1 MGSIGVPS
9 LSNVEVG
16 VATEYGRSY
25 FAITSLLRRARIPY
39 VDVLLR
45 DYTNSI
51 STRSSVFL
59 SHYSSRRLK
68 LIITTR
74 KERLRIVGN
83 QIICIEDLGD
93 DIGVAKQKLLLMLHQ
108 FKETDR
114 FVIGIDPGERNGL
127 AAFMNHVE
135 IDTVVLGS
143 LDETV
148 SRTCRLL
155 DNAPRMRRFVK
166 IGSGMPR
173 LAERIADMLASK
185 YGPEEIRIQ
194 LVDERGTSSLYQNG
208 KSRYGTRDQRS
219 AKLIA
224 FREGQDYLRAP
235 SISSS

>member
-1 MGSIGVPS
+1 VGSIGVLSP
-9 LSNVEVG
+9 SNVEVG
-16 VATEYGRSY
+16 VATENGRSY

-45 DYTNSI
+45 DYTHSA
-51 STRSSVFL
+51 STRSSIFL
-59 SHYSSRRLK
+59 SHYSSKRLK

-74 KERLRIVGN
+74 KERLQIVGN

-93 DIGVAKQKLLLMLHQ
+93 DLGLAKQKLLSILHQ

-135 IDTVVLGS
+135 IDTAVLGS

-155 DNAPRMRRFVK
+155 DNAPRMRKFVK
-166 IGSGMPR
+166 IGSGIPQ
-173 LAERIADMLASK
+173 LAEVIACKIASK
-185 YGPEEIRIQ
+185 YGPGEIRIQ

-208 KSRYGTRDQRS
+208 KTSYGTRDQRS

-235 SISSS
+235 AISN